1 MFRVLELQRPCDVA
15 HTLGSASRHQTVR
28 VDQVRVS
35 NHSLEL
41 LQGAEQEQAN
51 ESITRR
57 RSERT
62 TRSALAVPSAAS
74 SPDKMPRRSRDRRG
88 GLAEEACEGLQDFTL
103 KRGKGVV
110 LHAPAGFAEEDAML
124 RALQASLDEPNL
136 VDEVSEPRSSE
147 TVVYDGYSTN
157 PTECIGAGPQSLMDV
172 LQRLEQVQKRAQP
185 CNFDAM
191 VDPESDSPDQASL
204 HWYNSCRHNTLEEA
218 RAMLDQERDH
228 LPTIVATLQSYVVT
242 KDEDV
247 KIMHSGAVISNIESQ
262 DDELTFSTLSG
273 ELAGHL
279 LEDSEAA
286 GNFYIALPPY
296 SAASERFSRPKREKI
311 RRWCDLE
318 RGEQVEGRWE
328 GTWYQAQVVHRE
340 PDFVRLHYVGYDD
353 SEDESIP
360 KHGDAWR
367 RRIRSPAPALHLYGL
382 RRVQMRDTLPSDNSG
397 NGIRIELH
405 HKFKDYG
412 FVDDKRMVLEC
423 IFQAR
428 NRTLTD
434 EDIVG
439 SLARPE
445 HRRPLEW
452 RALASLQGAN
462 HVQPP
467 PPPSQQQQ
475 ILSGL
480 SSDIEAIQ
488 GPPGTGKS
496 SLICSYLSEYWD
508 YRAARTYCL
517 VTCVQNKAVW
527 AIGDK
532 LAELEEMA
540 ASSHVLFPFFIVA
553 GARNR
558 ESQLQLREKGA
569 PPTSLA
575 HTAWGHALRDKTVVT
590 SYAAAKAC
598 SRLMRFFSRHAAI
611 VAKKRQA
618 RFMAEASRQ
627 LQTVEHMGLFGQD
640 QKGWR
645 QEAVMARWLKLFRL
659 KFLRQQSCIV
669 AWTALTDSILHHNAA
684 TNMVTL
690 MEMRARVWLSTVDST
705 HKIFTKRNLEAVIVD
720 EAGERVRYPLAVYPF
735 QAFRIVRSNLLNM
748 DSCFWWITCR
758 CDAGMENAEADS

>member
-1 MFRVLELQRPCDVA
+1 
-15 HTLGSASRHQTVR
+15 
-28 VDQVRVS
+28 
-35 NHSLEL
+35 
-41 LQGAEQEQAN
+41 
-51 ESITRR
+51 
-57 RSERT
+57 
-62 TRSALAVPSAAS
+62 
-74 SPDKMPRRSRDRRG
+74 
-88 GLAEEACEGLQDFTL
+88 
-103 KRGKGVV
+103 
-110 LHAPAGFAEEDAML
+110 ML
-124 RALQASLDEPNL
+124 RALQASLDETSL
-136 VDEVSEPRSSE
+136 GEEVSEPRSSE
-147 TVVYDGYSTN
+147 TVRDCDLFSPWQAGGHSPH
-157 PTECIGAGPQSLMDV
+157 PTECIGAGPQSLFDV
-172 LQRLEQVQKRAQP
+172 LQRLEQHQKRAQP
-185 CNFDAM
+185 WNFEAK
-191 VDPESDSPDQASL
+191 VDPESDSPDQASV
-204 HWYNSCRHNTLEEA
+204 HWYDSCRHNALEEA

-228 LPTIVATLQSYVVT
+228 LPTIVATLQSFVVSN
-242 KDEDV
+242 DEDV
-247 KIMHSGAVISNIESQ
+247 KIMHSGAVISDIESQ

-279 LEDSEAA
+279 LEDLETA

-296 SAASERFSRPKREKI
+296 NAASDKFSRPKRGKI

-318 RGEQVEGRWE
+318 RGEQVEGLRE
-328 GTWYQAQVVHRE
+328 GTWYQAQVVDRE
-340 PDFVRLHYVGYDD
+340 PDFVRLHYVGYND

-360 KHGDAWR
+360 KAGDSWR
-367 RRIRSPAPALHLYGL
+367 RRIRSPSPALHLYGL
-382 RRVQMRDTLPSDNSG
+382 RRVQLRDTLPSDNRG
-397 NGIRIELH
+397 DGIRIDRH

-423 IFQAR
+423 IFLAF

-452 RALASLQGAN
+452 RALASSRGAN
-462 HVQPP
+462 HVQQQPP
-467 PPPSQQQQ
+467 PPPPPQHQQQQ

-496 SLICSYLSEYWD
+496 SLICTYLSEYWD
-508 YRAARTYCL
+508 YRATRTYCL

-532 LAELEEMA
+532 LAKLEEMA
-540 ASSHVLFPFFIVA
+540 ASSHAMFPFFIVA

-575 HTAWGHALRDKTVVT
+575 HTAWGHALRNKTVVT
-590 SYAAAKAC
+590 LYATAKAC
-598 SRLMRFFSRHAAI
+598 SRLMRFFSRHAAL

-627 LQTVEHMGLFGQD
+627 LQTVEHMGLFGQG

-645 QEAVMARWLKLFRL
+645 EEAVMARWLKLFRL

-669 AWTALTDSILHHNAA
+669 SWTALTDSILHHNAA
-684 TNMVTL
+684 TNMVTSI
-690 MEMRARVWLSTVDST
+690 EMRARVWLSTVDST
-705 HKIFTKRNLEAVIVD
+705 HKIFTKRDLESVIVD
-720 EAGERVRYPLAVYPF
+720 EAGERVRYPPLAIYPF
-735 QAFRIVRSNLLNM
+735 QAFRIVWPNLLNM
-748 DSCFWWITCR
+748 NSCLWWITCR
-758 CDAGMENAEADS
+758 CDAGMENAKADS